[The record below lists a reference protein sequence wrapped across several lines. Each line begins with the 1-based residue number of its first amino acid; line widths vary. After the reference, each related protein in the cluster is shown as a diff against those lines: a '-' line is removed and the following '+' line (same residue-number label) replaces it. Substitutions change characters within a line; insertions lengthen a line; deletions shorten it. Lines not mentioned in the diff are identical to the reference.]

1 MSPDQEP
8 FWKTGRHP
16 VTGFIS
22 LSMWEKQYNIKN
34 YEKIKTKN
42 NNHK

>member
-1 MSPDQEP
+1 MNTSQEP

-22 LSMWEKQYNIKN
+22 LSMWEKQYQREC